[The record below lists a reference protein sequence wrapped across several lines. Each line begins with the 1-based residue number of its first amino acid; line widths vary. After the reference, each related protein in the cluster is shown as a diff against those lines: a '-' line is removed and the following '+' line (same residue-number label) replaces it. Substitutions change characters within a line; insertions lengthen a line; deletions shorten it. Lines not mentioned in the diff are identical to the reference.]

1 MENMYTDVRVERVKN
16 TNFSIEPSASTIK
29 LYSQLFLFCFGFYF
43 SLFVSVFL
51 ALGDCV
57 FFVLND

>member
-29 LYSQLFLFCFGFYF
+29 LYSQLFLFCFGFFF
-43 SLFVSVFL
+43 SLFVSVFF
-51 ALGDCV
+51 G
-57 FFVLND
+57 FR

>member
-1 MENMYTDVRVERVKN
+1 MENTITDVRVERVKH
-16 TNFSIEPSASTIK
+16 TNFSIEPSASTNK
-29 LYSQLFLFCFGFYF
+29 LYSQLFLFCFGFFF

-57 FFVLND
+57 FFLY